1 MSRLFYMS
9 LVGVGAWDMVLKES
23 GAQLRP
29 YAKYLETAI
38 TVAQRRKPVL
48 SWRRAEPQE
57 QEAFERRLTERMEQ
71 QARRAMRSNKRRERH
86 LRGRPSGT
94 WVVLGP
100 PPWSAEEPESTFD
113 AMLGAEE
120 VYDTQ
125 RCPRERALKVLERDH
140 EGLALLLPVE
150 PDEIDPPEPTEQTA
164 EAEDPQEPTAEKPF
178 GPLLF
183 VNPNTYPL
191 SRQLA
196 AIRALENRPTSH
208 LSPLMRLVS
217 TRPTWPDFAP
227 LELGEA
233 DWVFLRAP
241 EDGGPMR
248 DGADEQ
254 REFVQVALAT
264 PDFAV
269 LEGPPGSGKTTA
281 LCELIVQLARQGKRV
296 LLCAS
301 THVAVDNVLERLL
314 ARQDSSEEKLVLPV
328 RIGDEARITSDV
340 IVPWTYQRLLR
351 TWRDELLDFLDD
363 PKGTRPSG
371 DEARKMLRDALNS
384 PSQGGQAPIERLILE
399 SANLVCGTTIGILQ
413 HPAIKATKEGASF
426 EPFDVMILDEA
437 SKTTFAEFLVPA
449 LHAKRWI
456 IVGDI
461 RQLAPYV
468 EETDLRASLRG
479 LVPSPNARAAT
490 YAFLSSELV
499 RPPRRC
505 LVESLSMEETQL
517 LLQESDARKVLYVD
531 LDQPETASLRGV
543 PGAIPGLLFADLV
556 FGSTEALDHFEAR
569 LPGDLEPTGGLALRL
584 SDWAAHHRAVQEGRL
599 HDPTE
604 WSAEVAWRLV
614 RSYEL
619 RQNEE
624 ERERYRDALNGLMPV
639 TLTDEE
645 RERLDKQLNTL
656 RRVAFPS
663 ILELIQRGFERLEG
677 WEQDVALTAGLPRR
691 ALEQRMVSLHFQH
704 RMHPDISAF
713 PRGRFYS
720 ELEYVDSEESGEDD
734 EDEVQEAASPD
745 EEIPWGTYGADEE
758 EYKDDEPDDP
768 LLKDARTMSTE
779 RAWSYR
785 RYARRA
791 LWIGVAP
798 GKTKQSYR
806 PNWNPN
812 EVDVVMEELEH
823 FVGWAQDHKRRD
835 KRDEEI
841 PWTVAVLTYY
851 RGQESLF
858 RERLQRL
865 TGQYGNTRNFHLP
878 RGRGAV
884 QVTLCTVDR
893 FQGHEADLVFLSFVK
908 SGSIGFLNSPNRLNV
923 ALTRARYQLVLVG
936 HQAYFASK
944 RCPSKLLRSVADSG
958 HYHGDIK
965 WESQP

>member
-29 YAKYLETAI
+29 YVKYLETAI

-48 SWRRAEPQE
+48 AWRRADPQE
-57 QEAFERRLTERMEQ
+57 HEVFERRLTERMEQ
-71 QARRAMRSNKRRERH
+71 QARRAMRSKKRRERH

-113 AMLGAEE
+113 ALLGAEE
-120 VYDTQ
+120 VYDQQ

-150 PDEIDPPEPTEQTA
+150 PDEIDPPEPAAQSA
-164 EAEDPQEPTAEKPF
+164 EVEVPPEPTADAPF

-183 VNPNTYPL
+183 VSPNTYPL

-196 AIRALENRPTSH
+196 AIRTLENRPASH

-217 TRPTWPDFAP
+217 TRPTWPDVAP
-227 LELGEA
+227 LALGEE

-241 EDGGPMR
+241 GDGGPMR

-281 LCELIVQLARQGKRV
+281 ICELIVQLARQRKRV

-314 ARQDSSEEKLVLPV
+314 AWQDPAEEKLVLPV
-328 RIGDEARITSDV
+328 RIGDEERITSDV

-351 TWRDELLDFLDD
+351 TWRDELLDFLDA
-363 PKGTRPSG
+363 PRGTGPGG

-384 PSQGGQAPIERLILE
+384 PAQGGQAPIERLILE

-413 HPAIKATKEGASF
+413 HPAIKATKDGASF

-468 EETDLRASLRG
+468 EEADLRASLRG
-479 LVPSPNARAAT
+479 LVPIPNARAAT
-490 YAFLSSELV
+490 YAFLASDLS
-499 RPPRRC
+499 RPRRRC
-505 LVESLSMEETQL
+505 LVEALSAEESGF

-531 LDQPETASLRGV
+531 LDQPETGSLRGV
-543 PGAIPGLLFADLV
+543 PRAIPGLLFADLV
-556 FGSTEALDHFEAR
+556 FGSAEALERFEHR

-584 SDWAAHHRAVQEGRL
+584 PDWAAHHRAVQEGRQ

-619 RQNEE
+619 RQNQDERERYLDALDGLTPVTLTEE
-624 ERERYRDALNGLMPV
+624 ERERLG
-639 TLTDEE
+639 
-645 RERLDKQLNTL
+645 KQLNTL

-663 ILELIQRGFERLEG
+663 ILELIQRGFERLDG
-677 WEQDVALTAGLPRR
+677 WDQDVALTAGLPQR
-691 ALEQRMVSLHFQH
+691 AFEQRMVSLHFQH

-713 PRGRFYS
+713 PRERFYS
-720 ELEYVDSEESGEDD
+720 DTDYVDSEESVEDD
-734 EDEVQEAASPD
+734 VEVAPRPD
-745 EEIPWGTYGADEE
+745 EEISWETFGEEAADYEE
-758 EYKDDEPDDP
+758 GEPNEP
-768 LLKDARTMSTE
+768 LLQDARTMSTE

-798 GKTKQSYR
+798 RKGKQGSR
-806 PNWNPN
+806 SNRNPD
-812 EVDVVMEELEH
+812 EVDAVMEELKH
-823 FVGWAQDHKRRD
+823 FVAWAQEHLRRD
-835 KRDEEI
+835 KRGEEI
-841 PWTVAVLTYY
+841 HWTVAVLTYY

-858 RERLQRL
+858 RERLKEL

-884 QVTLCTVDR
+884 HVTLCTVDR

-936 HQAYFASK
+936 HQAYFASE
-944 RCPSKLLRSVADSG
+944 RCPSKLLRSIADSA
-958 HYHGDIK
+958 HYRGDIK
-965 WESQP
+965 WES